1 MKKTIFV
8 AVIIG
13 IIAAVALFW
22 GRLFLFHSMVIESG
36 NNYPEEEI
44 LSDNGEYLLRI
55 ERVEDEYGVASM
67 TFSIKT
73 ADGGEVLFTCPE
85 VYRAYDLHG
94 ISWDGED
101 VVVNS
106 GDVGS
111 YRYAKAADGWA
122 ERAPNSGK

>member
-22 GRLFLFHSMVIESG
+22 GRLFLFHSMIIESG

-44 LSDNGEYLLRI
+44 LSDSGEYLLRT
-55 ERVEDEYGVASM
+55 ERVKDEYGVASM
-67 TFSIKT
+67 TFHIKS
-73 ADGGEVLFTCPE
+73 ADGGEVLFDCPE
-85 VYRAYDLHG
+85 VYRAYDLQG

-101 VVVNS
+101 VVVDS
-106 GDVGS
+106 SDVGF
-111 YRYAKAADGWA
+111 YRYAKADDGWA
-122 ERAPNSGK
+122 ERATAPRK

>member
-1 MKKTIFV
+1 M
-8 AVIIG
+8 
-13 IIAAVALFW
+13 
-22 GRLFLFHSMVIESG
+22 SG
-36 NNYPEEEI
+36 
-44 LSDNGEYLLRI
+44 SGEYLLCTN
-55 ERVEDEYGVASM
+55 RVEDEYGVASM

-85 VYRAYDLHG
+85 AYRAYDLHG